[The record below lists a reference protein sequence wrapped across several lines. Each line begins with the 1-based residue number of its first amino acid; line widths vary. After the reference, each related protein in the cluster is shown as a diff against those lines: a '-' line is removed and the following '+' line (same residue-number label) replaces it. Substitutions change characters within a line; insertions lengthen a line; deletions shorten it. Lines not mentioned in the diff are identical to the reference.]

1 MELTLKLKDVLNL
14 NNALKAIIDEIDIDA
29 LLKFRLLGIMKE
41 IENHVTNFNLIC
53 NEKISEFGT
62 KDEEGNIT
70 IPSEDKEAIR
80 KFNDV
85 MRKVTDSE
93 VSINVIKIKSTE
105 IFSKGIKSEYLI
117 WLYPIIEEQKGKLMF
132 KYFKMKKNEWKIK
145 AVIYG
150 IIASVMDNQQEII
163 ETVKKIF
170 LSLKDIS
177 AEDMQQEFI
186 SKITELIYEENR
198 KE

>member
-1 MELTLKLKDVLNL
+1 MELTLKLKDILNL
-14 NNALKAIIDEIDIDA
+14 NNALKAIIDDIDIDA

-53 NEKISEFGT
+53 NEKIAEFGT

-93 VSINVIKIKSTE
+93 ISINITKIKSKE

-117 WLYPIIEEQKGKLMF
+117 WLYPIIEE
-132 KYFKMKKNEWKIK
+132 
-145 AVIYG
+145 
-150 IIASVMDNQQEII
+150 
-163 ETVKKIF
+163 
-170 LSLKDIS
+170 
-177 AEDMQQEFI
+177 
-186 SKITELIYEENR
+186 
-198 KE
+198 

>member
-62 KDEEGNIT
+62 RDEEGNIT

-93 VSINVIKIKSTE
+93 VSINVTKIKSKE

-117 WLYPIIEEQKGKLMF
+117 WLYPIIEE
-132 KYFKMKKNEWKIK
+132 
-145 AVIYG
+145 
-150 IIASVMDNQQEII
+150 
-163 ETVKKIF
+163 
-170 LSLKDIS
+170 
-177 AEDMQQEFI
+177 
-186 SKITELIYEENR
+186 
-198 KE
+198 

>member
-53 NEKISEFGT
+53 NEKITEFGT

-70 IPSEDKEAIR
+70 IPSEDKDAIR

-93 VSINVIKIKSTE
+93 VSINVTKIKSEE

-117 WLYPIIEEQKGKLMF
+117 WLYPIIEE
-132 KYFKMKKNEWKIK
+132 
-145 AVIYG
+145 
-150 IIASVMDNQQEII
+150 
-163 ETVKKIF
+163 
-170 LSLKDIS
+170 
-177 AEDMQQEFI
+177 
-186 SKITELIYEENR
+186 
-198 KE
+198 

>member
-53 NEKISEFGT
+53 NEKITEFGT

-85 MRKVTDSE
+85 MRRVTDSE

-117 WLYPIIEEQKGKLMF
+117 WLYPIIEE
-132 KYFKMKKNEWKIK
+132 
-145 AVIYG
+145 
-150 IIASVMDNQQEII
+150 
-163 ETVKKIF
+163 
-170 LSLKDIS
+170 
-177 AEDMQQEFI
+177 
-186 SKITELIYEENR
+186 
-198 KE
+198 

>member
-53 NEKISEFGT
+53 NEKIAKFGT

-70 IPSEDKEAIR
+70 ISSEDKEAIR

-93 VSINVIKIKSTE
+93 VSINVTKIKSKE

-117 WLYPIIEEQKGKLMF
+117 WLYPIIEE
-132 KYFKMKKNEWKIK
+132 
-145 AVIYG
+145 
-150 IIASVMDNQQEII
+150 
-163 ETVKKIF
+163 
-170 LSLKDIS
+170 
-177 AEDMQQEFI
+177 
-186 SKITELIYEENR
+186 
-198 KE
+198 

>member
-62 KDEEGNIT
+62 RDEQGNIT

-93 VSINVIKIKSTE
+93 VTINVTKVKSKE

-117 WLYPIIEEQKGKLMF
+117 WLYPIMEE
-132 KYFKMKKNEWKIK
+132 
-145 AVIYG
+145 
-150 IIASVMDNQQEII
+150 
-163 ETVKKIF
+163 
-170 LSLKDIS
+170 
-177 AEDMQQEFI
+177 
-186 SKITELIYEENR
+186 
-198 KE
+198 